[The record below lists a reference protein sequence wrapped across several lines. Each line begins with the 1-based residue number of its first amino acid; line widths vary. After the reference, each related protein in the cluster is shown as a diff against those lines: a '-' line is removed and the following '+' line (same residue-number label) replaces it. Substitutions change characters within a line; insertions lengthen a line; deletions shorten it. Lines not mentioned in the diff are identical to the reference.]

1 MNQQKDSQKTQI
13 VQQKNLRT
21 PKKNSRK
28 ERALPQKER
37 NSSFDFQQHGTA
49 DEHGWTMPSD
59 DDHASFRNPGLADPR
74 PDPGVQSRV
83 KAIHGLL
90 DVPADGSDPT
100 TTPHTHTR
108 GRERTRSHSPTHPP
122 RSGTTQNQT
131 THTTKVAQAP
141 TTRKPQAW
149 YNQRSHTRANRKRGM
164 ARQQTAAK
172 AADHHRK
179 GEHPTAIS
187 VHKTITLNL
196 ETGRRKCPSRPA
208 SQDREQTSSKTR
220 IRAPHWL
227 TTDDSPVCLLL
238 PRPHQGDFTRT
249 LNRSH
254 FAQTSPDN
262 KGRKHQ
268 HAHVT

>member
-1 MNQQKDSQKTQI
+1 MS
-13 VQQKNLRT
+13 
-21 PKKNSRK
+21 S
-28 ERALPQKER
+28 RALRWSER
-37 NSSFDFQQHGTA
+37 ESHEEFSAPLSAVFPKRKAQRAGI
-49 DEHGWTMPSD
+49 
-59 DDHASFRNPGLADPR
+59 PGF
-74 PDPGVQSRV
+74 
-83 KAIHGLL
+83 IY
-90 DVPADGSDPT
+90 T
-100 TTPHTHTR
+100 
-108 GRERTRSHSPTHPP
+108 
-122 RSGTTQNQT
+122 
-131 THTTKVAQAP
+131 
-141 TTRKPQAW
+141 
-149 YNQRSHTRANRKRGM
+149 
-164 ARQQTAAK
+164 RQQTAAK